1 MFCATRN
8 EVAVTKKRF
17 ANLTE
22 DDFNVGMYTIATKLN
37 KFADFAMFQSSHSE
51 AGMRMTFFV
60 ENAKGEEIVKGIY
73 RKWAQLLANVM
84 KTGAAKRKMYD
95 TTQIAVRQM
104 RHPYAE
110 GRDIPVW
117 VWEISTAYELRTN
130 TDVVYDML
138 KTAIEYVEKHH

>member
-8 EVAVTKKRF
+8 EVALTKKRF
-17 ANLTE
+17 EAKTQ
-22 DDFNVGMYTIATKLN
+22 DDFTAGMYTIATKLN
-37 KFADFAMFQSSHSE
+37 KFADFAMFDSSHNND
-51 AGMRMTFFV
+51 GIRMTFFV

-73 RKWAQLLANVM
+73 RKWAQLLASSM
-84 KTGAAKRKMYD
+84 PTGGVKRKMYA

-110 GRDIPVW
+110 GRDVPVW
-117 VWEISTAYELRTN
+117 VWEISTGYEPRTNVGTVYEL
-130 TDVVYDML
+130 L